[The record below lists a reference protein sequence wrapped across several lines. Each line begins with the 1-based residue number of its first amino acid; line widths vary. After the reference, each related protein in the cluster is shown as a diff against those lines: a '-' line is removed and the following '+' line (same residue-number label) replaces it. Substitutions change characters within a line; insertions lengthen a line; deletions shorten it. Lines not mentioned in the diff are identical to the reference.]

1 MLLLVITRVF
11 PQVKFGVVKR
21 TSPAATVDLGSLG
34 RFRLSAGLV
43 VSLLEIFGVNSV
55 SWSYEILYVPCFIP
69 FVVVSVITIAML
81 RHDVWHARDSSSSS
95 TSDSTRTSSAPGQA
109 TVDIKPHEEAT
120 EVHGDK
126 NHETVTVHVA
136 AGDESKP
143 PSDASSSSSSS
154 GTWSDLLEPFTRTR
168 KRVANVVPALMG
180 GLALVTLLRKSDT
193 EVSGAGGGSILTVA
207 TLSPAY
213 VVGKV
218 MSGWFGKAWIAV
230 SPAIGLLG
238 TFFSG
243 STTVSNLTFGGV
255 QLEAARNIGIAFAPT
270 LALQAVGATVGN
282 MICINN
288 IISARAV
295 MNLNH
300 VPEMHFIRRT
310 WKVCL
315 TFYVLAVLL
324 GLPFFFA

>member
-11 PQVKFGVVKR
+11 PQVKSGVVKR

-43 VSLLEIFGVNSV
+43 VSLLEIFGVSSV
-55 SWSYEILYVPCFIP
+55 TWSYEILYVPCLIP
-69 FVVVSVITIAML
+69 FVAVSVITIVML
-81 RHDVWHARDSSSSS
+81 RHDVWHALASSSSS
-95 TSDSTRTSSAPGQA
+95 TSTSNSTRTSSAPGQA
-109 TVDIKPHEEAT
+109 TVDIKSQEAT
-120 EVHGDK
+120 VRGDI
-126 NHETVTVHVA
+126 NHEMVNVVA
-136 AGDESKP
+136 RDENQP
-143 PSDASSSSSSS
+143 PSDSSPSSSSSSS
-154 GTWSDLLEPFTRTR
+154 WSDLLVPFTRTR
-168 KRVANVVPALMG
+168 GRVANVVPALMG
-180 GLALVTLLRKSDT
+180 AMALVTLLRKSDT
-193 EVSGAGGGSILTVA
+193 EVSGAGGESVLTIA

-218 MSGWFGKAWIAV
+218 MSGWLGKGWIAV

-238 TFFSG
+238 SFFSG

-255 QLEAARNIGIAFAPT
+255 QLEAARNIGIAVAPT
-270 LALQAVGATVGN
+270 LALQAVGATAGN

-288 IISARAV
+288 IVSARAV

-300 VPEMHFIRRT
+300 VPEMLFIRRT

-315 TFYVLAVLL
+315 IFYVLAVLL